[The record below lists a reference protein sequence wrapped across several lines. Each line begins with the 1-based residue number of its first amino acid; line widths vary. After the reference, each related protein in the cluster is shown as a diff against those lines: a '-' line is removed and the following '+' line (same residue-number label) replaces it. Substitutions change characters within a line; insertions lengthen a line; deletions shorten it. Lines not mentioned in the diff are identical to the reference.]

1 MKFAHIADTHIRNL
15 KYHKEYRSVFKNLY
29 ESLRQEK
36 PDCIIH
42 CGDIAH
48 TKTQISPEFVEMCSN
63 FLSSLADIAPT
74 YVILGNHDGNLKNS
88 SRQDALSPIVDALNH
103 PDLYLLKDS
112 GETRLNDKFTIN
124 VLSVFD
130 RDNWQNPTSNER
142 INIALYHGA
151 ISGIKTDTGWTME
164 HGEDDIDIFNNFDY
178 GFLGDIHKT
187 NQTLDKAGKI
197 RYPGSTVQQ
206 NHGETNDKGFLIW
219 DIQDKNTFT
228 CKHIILLNPRPFIT
242 IRLTPKGRLPNKI
255 EVQKNARLRLIS
267 ENNLPLDVVRRAVD
281 VAKLRFKPE
290 AITYLNKSAGDR
302 GSVEELTN
310 GLIQEDLRDIA
321 VQEEFI
327 DEYLKDYQPT
337 TEALKQV
344 FDMNR
349 KLNAVV
355 EDEED
360 VRRNISWKFKKVEW
374 DNLFNYGES
383 NCIDFSKMEGIV
395 GILGKNFSGKSSIID
410 SILYTI
416 YNTTSKNNRKNFNLI
431 NQNEDWCRGYVE
443 IDIGTKTYNIERKS
457 TKYTKKLKGKETDE
471 AKTDVEFNVRDNAT
485 GVATSLNGITRM
497 QTDKN
502 IRKIFGT
509 IEDFLTTS
517 MASQLESLSYINE
530 GSTRRKEILAKFLD
544 LEIFERK
551 FKLAKDESGDL
562 KGAIRKMSDRNFEDE
577 IKESNT
583 QLARG
588 QTKLL
593 NRQRLNEEKI
603 ATLKDREASLSRI
616 NGQIQSIPEEVI
628 DIKQVLGKLKTVK
641 SEAAKI
647 EINLKKKK
655 ERAVNEEGLLQKI
668 ENFIDGFD
676 IEDVNNKKQIANEFA
691 HRLQEIEDEIS
702 EYESRKQIIEKKIE
716 LLKIAPCSYKLQ
728 EKCHF
733 VSDARRAIDDTN
745 RVKIGLNQLTLNK
758 TTLTKKLDEMN
769 VDKLDEYSSKYILL
783 QERGVAIRNEVST
796 LKIDIEKDKVKLL
809 KASSLL
815 DTLGEKEKLYED
827 NREVIENLEDLQQQK
842 TQLSREIGLVA
853 VEIDAQKTELID
865 LYTAVGRFEQKNT
878 ELVAQR
884 DNYEHMQQEYTT
896 ADLFMRCMHANGISY
911 DIIKKRLPLIN
922 DEISKIL
929 TNIVDF
935 EVFFENDDKKLDI
948 LIKHP
953 SYDAR
958 PIEMGSGAEKTI
970 TAMAIRLA
978 LLNVSTLPK
987 GDVFILDE
995 PGTSLDAENMEGFI
1009 RILDMIK
1016 TQFKTVLLI
1025 SHLDSLK
1032 DIVDRQ
1038 IMIEKVEGKAYVNE

>member
-15 KYHKEYRSVFKNLY
+15 KYHKEYRAVFQELYKNLR
-29 ESLRQEK
+29 EEK
-36 PDCIIH
+36 PDYIIH

-48 TKTQISPEFVEMCSN
+48 TKTQISPEFVEMCSS
-63 FLSSLADIAPT
+63 FLSNLADIAPT

-88 SRQDALSPIVDALNH
+88 SRQDALTPIADALSH
-103 PDLYLLKDS
+103 PNLYLLKNS
-112 GETRLNDKFTIN
+112 GETKLDDEFTIN

-130 RDNWQNPTSNER
+130 RDNWQNPTCNER

-187 NQTLDKAGKI
+187 NQSLDKAGKI

-219 DIQDKNTFT
+219 DIQDKDTFE
-228 CKHIILLNPRPFIT
+228 CRHIILRNPKPFIT
-242 IRLTPKGRLPNKI
+242 IRLTPKGRLPNKL

-281 VAKLRFKPE
+281 VAKVRFKPE

-327 DEYLKDYQPT
+327 DEYLKDYQPSDD
-337 TEALKQV
+337 ALKQV

-349 KLNAVV
+349 KFNAIV

-360 VRRNISWKFKKVEW
+360 VRRNINWKLKKVEW

-410 SILYTI
+410 SILYTV

-443 IDIGTKTYNIERKS
+443 IDIGTKTYSIERKS
-457 TKYTKKLKGKETDE
+457 TKYVKKLKGKETDE
-471 AKTDVEFNVRDNAT
+471 AKTDVEFNVYDNAT
-485 GVATSLNGITRM
+485 SVSTSLNGITRM

-562 KGAIRKMSDRNFEDE
+562 KGAIRKMSDRNFEEE
-577 IKESNT
+577 IKESNAE
-583 QLARG
+583 LARV

-593 NRQRLNEEKI
+593 NRQRLNEESVM
-603 ATLKDREASLSRI
+603 ALQGHKDSLNI
-616 NGQIQSIPEEVI
+616 IHDQIRSIPEEMI
-628 DIKQVLGKLKTVK
+628 DIKQVLGRLKTVK

-647 EINLKKKK
+647 EINLEKKK
-655 ERAVNEEGLLQKI
+655 ERMIGERELLQKI
-668 ENFIDGFD
+668 ENFVDGFD
-676 IEDVNNKKQIANEFA
+676 IEDINSKKQIASEFVQ
-691 HRLQEIEDEIS
+691 RLQEIEDKITEH
-702 EYESRKQIIEKKIE
+702 ESKKQIIEKKIE
-716 LLKIAPCSYKLQ
+716 LLKSAPCSHKLQ

-733 VSDARRAIDDTN
+733 VSDARYAIDDTN
-745 RVKIGLNQLTLNK
+745 RVKIGLNQLSLNK
-758 TTLTKKLDEMN
+758 ITIAKKLDEMN
-769 VDKLDEYSSKYILL
+769 VNKLDEYSNKYLLL
-783 QERGVAIRNEVST
+783 QERGVAIRNEVSS
-796 LKIDIEKDKVKLL
+796 LKIDIEKDKMKLL
-809 KASSLL
+809 KANSLL
-815 DTLGEKEKLYED
+815 ENLEEKEKLYED
-827 NREVIENLEDLQQQK
+827 NKEVIENLEQLEEQK
-842 TQLSREIGLVA
+842 AELSENIDNLESEIQTQKA
-853 VEIDAQKTELID
+853 ELID
-865 LYTAVGRFEQKNT
+865 LYTSVGRFEQKNT
-878 ELVAQR
+878 ELIAQR
-884 DNYEHMQQEYTT
+884 DNYEDMQQEYTT

-929 TNIVDF
+929 TNIVEF

-953 SYDAR
+953 SHDAR

-970 TAMAIRLA
+970 AAMAIRLA

-995 PGTSLDAENMEGFI
+995 PGTALDADNMEGFI

-1032 DIVDRQ
+1032 DIVDSQ
-1038 IMIEKVEGKAYVNE
+1038 IIIEKLEGKAYVNE